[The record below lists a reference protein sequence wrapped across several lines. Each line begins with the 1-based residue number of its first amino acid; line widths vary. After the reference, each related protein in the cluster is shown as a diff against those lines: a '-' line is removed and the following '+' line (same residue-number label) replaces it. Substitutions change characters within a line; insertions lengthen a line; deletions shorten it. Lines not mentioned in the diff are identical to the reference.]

1 MSFVNAT
8 RQNKRKIF
16 TMAFD
21 SGNRTSKDLPSTGLL
36 GSISIRVTGT
46 MTVTNGTGGATL
58 NANQY
63 GKPFGLLDR
72 IHLIANSGTEL
83 VNLTGVGLFIRNMMT
98 DNHYLDVV
106 ASTLPEAQSSNPT
119 YQFSGATA
127 GANPVEF
134 TLKIPVMI
142 NDRDPVGL
150 ILLQSREVLM
160 TLGLDWGIVNN
171 LYTFTGTATAVLTNG
186 LATVTM
192 EYFSVPLDQKDYP
205 DLSVAHTLIEDS
217 YDIAGT
223 GDTTYTVPRGNIYQ
237 RIIHRVILNNVP
249 AGYDD
254 VSQFILQYNQSEQ
267 PYKIDAHDMYAI
279 QRERYKRD
287 LYKGVFAWDFTY
299 QGQAGLGGN
308 RDLVNSRAITDFLS
322 LITIASGATLGTNNN
337 KLYTVREQLV
347 PLQ

>member
-72 IHLIANSGTEL
+72 IHLTANSGTEL

-150 ILLQSREVLM
+150 ILLQS
-160 TLGLDWGIVNN
+160 
-171 LYTFTGTATAVLTNG
+171 
-186 LATVTM
+186 
-192 EYFSVPLDQKDYP
+192 
-205 DLSVAHTLIEDS
+205 
-217 YDIAGT
+217 
-223 GDTTYTVPRGNIYQ
+223 
-237 RIIHRVILNNVP
+237 
-249 AGYDD
+249 
-254 VSQFILQYNQSEQ
+254 
-267 PYKIDAHDMYAI
+267 
-279 QRERYKRD
+279 
-287 LYKGVFAWDFTY
+287 
-299 QGQAGLGGN
+299 
-308 RDLVNSRAITDFLS
+308 
-322 LITIASGATLGTNNN
+322 
-337 KLYTVREQLV
+337 
-347 PLQ
+347 